1 MRVKDFEKAI
11 DALHAGIFI
20 DEMVIRTGLRVKS
33 VFGHTGYSWIKW
45 DDTGKSFSCSS
56 AEEIPMVPQNPKLEV
71 ALEGE
76 WKRDTVY
83 DLKFE

>member
-1 MRVKDFEKAI
+1 MRVEDFEKAI
-11 DALHAGIFI
+11 DALNAGIFV
-20 DEMVIRTGLRVKS
+20 DEMVIRKGMQVKA

-45 DDTGKSFSCSS
+45 DDSGRSFSCCS

-83 DLKFE
+83 DLKFD